1 MQRITPFDNEACVM
15 LESLTEREV
24 VATEMDDNF
33 TIRAFYD
40 KHNNPDYISAIIDA
54 ARGRFGERFIEVS
67 DEPEHE
73 MLKFTIAYDTH
84 QLPMLAGDLQ
94 TGNPHPNF
102 GTLYCHQLE
111 EIRAVQVTRFNI
123 DLLQIFVGGGQMSIE
138 KKPNG
143 KALFSFLNNGT
154 FVDVPEYSYIVKR
167 ENGNHFEI
175 WPADKFKKEWEPKN

>member
-33 TIRAFYD
+33 TIHAFYN
-40 KHNNPDYISAIIDA
+40 KHNNPDYVSAIIDA
-54 ARGRFGERFIEVS
+54 ARGRFGERFIEVN
-67 DEPEHE
+67 DEPERE

-94 TGNPHPNF
+94 TGNPHPEF
-102 GTLYCHQLE
+102 GTIYCHQLE
-111 EIRAVQVTRFNI
+111 EISAVQVTRRNNER
-123 DLLQIFVGGGQMSIE
+123 LQQFVGGRQMAIE
-138 KKPNG
+138 RRPDG
-143 KALFSFLNNGT
+143 KAWFSFLNNGT

-167 ENGNHFEI
+167 ENASHFEI
-175 WPADKFKKEWEPKN
+175 WPEDKFKKEWEPKN

>member
-15 LESLTEREV
+15 LESLTEHEV

-33 TIRAFYD
+33 TIHAFYN

-67 DEPEHE
+67 DEPERE

-84 QLPMLAGDLQ
+84 QLPMLAGDLE
-94 TGNPHPNF
+94 TGTPHVEN
-102 GTLYCHQLE
+102 GNVYCHQLE
-111 EIRAVQVTRFNI
+111 EIRAVQVTRLNF
-123 DLLQIFVGGGQMSIE
+123 DRLQIFVGGGQMSIE
-138 KKPNG
+138 KKPDG
-143 KALFSFLNNGT
+143 KAWFSFLNNGT
-154 FVDVPEYSYIVKR
+154 FVDAPEYSYIVKR

>member
-15 LESLTEREV
+15 LESLTERKV

-33 TIRAFYD
+33 TINAFYN

-54 ARGRFGERFIEVS
+54 ARGRFGERFIEVN
-67 DEPEHE
+67 DEPERE
-73 MLKFTIAYDTH
+73 MLKFTIAYDTY

-94 TGNPHPNF
+94 TGNPHPDF
-102 GTLYCHQLE
+102 GTIYCHQLD
-111 EIRAVQVTRFNI
+111 EIRAVQVTRLNV
-123 DLLQIFVGGGQMSIE
+123 DRLQIFVGGGQMTIE
-138 KKPNG
+138 RCPDG
-143 KALFSFLNNGT
+143 KAWFSFLNNGT

>member
-33 TIRAFYD
+33 TIHAFYN

-67 DEPEHE
+67 DEPERE

-84 QLPMLAGDLQ
+84 QLPMLAGDLE
-94 TGNPHPNF
+94 TGNPRPDF
-102 GTLYCHQLE
+102 GNVYCHQLE
-111 EIRAVQVTRFNI
+111 EIRAVQVTRKNI
-123 DLLQIFVGGGQMSIE
+123 ERLQQFVGGGQMIIE
-138 KKPNG
+138 RCPNG
-143 KALFSFLNNGT
+143 KAWFSFLNNGT
-154 FVDVPEYSYIVKR
+154 FVDAPEHSYIVYVAPER
-167 ENGNHFEI
+167 FEI
-175 WPADKFKKEWEPKN
+175 VDKETFEKEYELR

>member
-15 LESLTEREV
+15 LESLTECEV

-33 TIRAFYD
+33 TIHAFYN

-67 DEPEHE
+67 DEPERE

-111 EIRAVQVTRFNI
+111 EIRAVQVTRFSI

-143 KALFSFLNNGT
+143 KAWFSFLNNGT

>member
-1 MQRITPFDNEACVM
+1 MQRLTPFDNEACVM

-33 TIRAFYD
+33 TIYVFYN
-40 KHNNPDYISAIIDA
+40 KHNNPDYVSAIIDA
-54 ARGRFGERFIEVS
+54 ARGRFGERFIEVN
-67 DEPEHE
+67 DEPERE

-94 TGNPHPNF
+94 TGNPHPEF
-102 GTLYCHQLE
+102 GTIYCHQLE
-111 EIRAVQVTRFNI
+111 EISAVQVTRRNNER
-123 DLLQIFVGGGQMSIE
+123 LQQFVGGGQMAIE
-138 KKPNG
+138 RRLDG
-143 KALFSFLNNGT
+143 TAWFSFLNNGT

-167 ENGNHFEI
+167 ENASHFEI

>member
-33 TIRAFYD
+33 TIHAFYN

-67 DEPEHE
+67 DEPERE

-102 GTLYCHQLE
+102 GTVYCRQLE
-111 EIRAVQVTRFNI
+111 EIRAVQVTRLNI
-123 DLLQIFVGGGQMSIE
+123 DRLQIFVGGGQMSIE
-138 KKPNG
+138 KKPDG
-143 KALFSFLNNGT
+143 KAWFSFLNNGT
-154 FVDVPEYSYIVKR
+154 FVDVPENSYIVKR
-167 ENGNHFEI
+167 GNATHFEV
-175 WPADKFKKEWEPKN
+175 WTESEFVKEWEPK

>member
-1 MQRITPFDNEACVM
+1 MQRLTPFDNEACVM

-33 TIRAFYD
+33 TIHAFYN

-67 DEPEHE
+67 DEPERE
-73 MLKFTIAYDTH
+73 MLKFTIAYDKH
-84 QLPMLAGDLQ
+84 QLPMLAGDLE
-94 TGNPHPNF
+94 TGTPHIEN
-102 GTLYCHQLE
+102 GNAYCHQLE
-111 EIRAVQVTRFNI
+111 EIRAVQVTRNN
-123 DLLQIFVGGGQMSIE
+123 DEKLMAFVGGGQMQIE
-138 KKPNG
+138 RRIDG
-143 KALFSFLNNGT
+143 KAWFTFINNGV

>member
-33 TIRAFYD
+33 IIHAFYN
-40 KHNNPDYISAIIDA
+40 KHNDPDYISAIIDA

-67 DEPEHE
+67 EEPERE
-73 MLKFTIAYDTH
+73 KLKFTIAYDTH
-84 QLPMLAGDLQ
+84 QLPMLAGELK
-94 TGNPHPNF
+94 TGKPHPNF
-102 GTLYCHQLE
+102 GTVYYHQLE
-111 EIRAVQVTRFNI
+111 EIRAVQVTRLNI
-123 DLLQIFVGGGQMSIE
+123 DRLQIFVGGGQMSIE
-138 KKPNG
+138 KKPDG
-143 KALFSFLNNGT
+143 KAWFSFLNNGT

-167 ENGNHFEI
+167 ENASHFEI

>member
-1 MQRITPFDNEACVM
+1 M

-33 TIRAFYD
+33 TIHAFYN
-40 KHNNPDYISAIIDA
+40 KHNNPDYINAIIDA
-54 ARGRFGERFIEVS
+54 ARGRFGERFIEVN
-67 DEPEHE
+67 DEPERE

-84 QLPMLAGDLQ
+84 QLPTLAGDLQ

-102 GTLYCHQLE
+102 GTVYCHQLE
-111 EIRAVQVTRFNI
+111 EIRAVQVTRLNV
-123 DLLQIFVGGGQMSIE
+123 DRLQIFVGGGQMSIE
-138 KKPNG
+138 KKPGG
-143 KALFSFLNNGT
+143 KARFSFLNNGT

>member
-33 TIRAFYD
+33 TIHVFYN
-40 KHNNPDYISAIIDA
+40 KHNNPDYVSAIIDA
-54 ARGRFGERFIEVS
+54 ARGRFGERFIEVN
-67 DEPEHE
+67 DEPERE

-94 TGNPHPNF
+94 TGNPHPEF
-102 GTLYCHQLE
+102 GTIYCHQLE
-111 EIRAVQVTRFNI
+111 EISAVQVTRRNNER
-123 DLLQIFVGGGQMSIE
+123 LQQFVGGGQMAIE
-138 KKPNG
+138 RRLDG
-143 KALFSFLNNGT
+143 KAWFSFLNNGT

-167 ENGNHFEI
+167 ENASHFEI
-175 WPADKFKKEWEPKN
+175 WPEDKFKKEWEPKN

>member
-33 TIRAFYD
+33 TIHAFYN
-40 KHNNPDYISAIIDA
+40 KHNNPDYVSAIIDA
-54 ARGRFGERFIEVS
+54 ARGRFGERFIEVN
-67 DEPEHE
+67 DEPERE

-94 TGNPHPNF
+94 TGNPHPDF
-102 GTLYCHQLE
+102 GTIYCHQLE
-111 EIRAVQVTRFNI
+111 EIRAVQVTRRNNER
-123 DLLQIFVGGGQMSIE
+123 LQQFVGGGQMTIE
-138 KKPNG
+138 RRPDG
-143 KALFSFLNNGT
+143 KAWFSFLKNGT

-167 ENGNHFEI
+167 ENASHFEI
-175 WPADKFKKEWEPKN
+175 WPEDKFKKEWEPKN